1 MTVKLSPGFPTR
13 EQAPGSTKRAC
24 LNHWREVQ
32 CRKTLSVN
40 LVSLHRHGTHA
51 CSTMYP
57 CSYKHGY
64 TAHEY
69 PDRCLV
75 SYYSGPLYGP
85 STCSCSIKKS
95 RLLQTPMLS
104 RNPDRVT
111 AYRQGQLEA
120 TPQAFGIYLR
130 QGPKS
135 KCFRFCRPSGKSRI
149 FYEHTNVPIETSH
162 KHH

>member
-24 LNHWREVQ
+24 LNHWGEVQ

-40 LVSLHRHGTHA
+40 LVGLHTHGTHA

-85 STCSCSIKKS
+85 STCSCSIK
-95 RLLQTPMLS
+95 
-104 RNPDRVT
+104 
-111 AYRQGQLEA
+111 E
-120 TPQAFGIYLR
+120 
-130 QGPKS
+130 
-135 KCFRFCRPSGKSRI
+135 
-149 FYEHTNVPIETSH
+149 VPIAANTDVIQKPRQSYCLPTGTARSNTAGFRNILASRTKEQMFQVL
-162 KHH
+162 